1 MLNSSVLN
9 MKSEKQH
16 IRCRII
22 IEVLGKPKEHVEKTI
37 KEYIEKIKKDP
48 DLIILKTDFA
58 ETKQQD
64 NFFTTFAEL
73 EMVIK
78 GIPKLIGF
86 CFDYMPSS
94 LEIIKPDELILDN
107 KAISDFL
114 NDLQARLHSMDMVVK
129 QLKNENEFLKRN
141 MNNVIKNV
149 ILVALAQAKL
159 NQEQLTKITGIVK
172 KELEM
177 FLNTLVE
184 NKSIKKEGDLYSIIK
199 NGESKA

>member
-94 LEIIKPDELILDN
+94 LEIIKPDELILNN